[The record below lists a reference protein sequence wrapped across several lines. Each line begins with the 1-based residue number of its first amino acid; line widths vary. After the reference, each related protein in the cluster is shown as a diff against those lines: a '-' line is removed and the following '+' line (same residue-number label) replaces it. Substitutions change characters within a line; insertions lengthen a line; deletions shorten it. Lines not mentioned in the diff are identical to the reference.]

1 MEKASCFSGVT
12 AAQEPQPCASPSIPE
27 HDAGTREGGSAC
39 KSPGVRAELPG
50 RQEPSAPRPR
60 GTAPAG
66 GAEPAAA
73 GPGGGS
79 FLRGPAGTE
88 GGSRG
93 VGRRRGKAAG
103 RHGTRAA
110 IKGPGAAEPRISLAR
125 SHSGRSSTSI
135 AAGQHQMGM
144 GTALA
149 ARLGLGLLL
158 LALLLPTQVSPGA
171 ARRFPSAGPRARP
184 SGRGSRGAGSSR
196 EELPLVCA
204 VPEPAAAPRGWPWVP
219 AAPPPRDGGREERGK
234 RGTSPGSPGCGGRG
248 WARTGGEASPQPW
261 DGGAVDYPGQIK

>member
-1 MEKASCFSGVT
+1 M
-12 AAQEPQPCASPSIPE
+12 
-27 HDAGTREGGSAC
+27 
-39 KSPGVRAELPG
+39 
-50 RQEPSAPRPR
+50 
-60 GTAPAG
+60 
-66 GAEPAAA
+66 
-73 GPGGGS
+73 
-79 FLRGPAGTE
+79 RGPAGTE

-110 IKGPGAAEPRISLAR
+110 IKGPGAAEPRIPLAR

-171 ARRFPSAGPRARP
+171 ARRFPSAGPRARS
-184 SGRGSRGAGSSR
+184 SGRGTRGAGSSR

-204 VPEPAAAPRGWPWVP
+204 VPEPAAAPRGWPWVL
-219 AAPPPRDGGREERGK
+219 AAPPPRGGGRENE
-234 RGTSPGSPGCGGRG
+234 PGQPRL
-248 WARTGGEASPQPW
+248 RTGGDGRGRAARRARSPGMAEPW
-261 DGGAVDYPGQIK
+261 IIPVKSNKMKLEFAAFIFPVGSSRESRGSVRAAAGRSSLL